1 MTAAVQFLVSSHQQ
15 GCPGQHV
22 LRSDPVLLS
31 VKSMRCRQGRK
42 AAPASS
48 LSAHS
53 GFAMEASHRLMADDG
68 AQLRTDGGAG
78 ADAQASAQLQLAS
91 ASGLRLRKVTALH
104 QVSAGAD
111 GTVVSLDGGDAC
123 YCVLHDL
130 CKSDVATLY
139 HRSASASSL
148 EAGRSC
154 LNWSRSIKHCL

>member
-22 LRSDPVLLS
+22 LRSDPVLRS
-31 VKSMRCRQGRK
+31 VESMRCRQGRK

-53 GFAMEASHRLMADDG
+53 EFAMEASHRLMADDR
-68 AQLRTDGGAG
+68 AHLRTDGGAG
-78 ADAQASAQLQLAS
+78 ADAQASAQLQSAS

-104 QVSAGAD
+104 QGSAGAD
-111 GTVVSLDGGDAC
+111 KPVVSIDGGDAC
-123 YCVLHDL
+123 CCVLQSVG
-130 CKSDVATLY
+130 KSNVAALY

-154 LNWSRSIKHCL
+154 LQWSRSIKYCL